1 MLSSHQSFPDYTP
14 AFPDYTPAERWADA
28 AVHALGLIASPL
40 AIAWLFLHAG
50 PKITPERIVTGTVYA
65 AGLLGM
71 LWASAL
77 YNLVHA
83 GPLKSILRRVDH
95 AMIFVMI
102 AGTFTPLSFI
112 ALSQDTAIPLCIA
125 VWVLAAVGG
134 ALKLMNQNWAERIS
148 IFLYLAMGWA
158 ALLPLVATLP
168 GDALA
173 LVLIGGVLY
182 SLGSFIHTRVAW
194 PFHNAVWHAL
204 VLCAAGMHLA
214 AVADVIAMPVT

>member
-1 MLSSHQSFPDYTP
+1 MLSTLQSFPDYT
-14 AFPDYTPAERWADA
+14 AAEKWADGV
-28 AVHALGLIASPL
+28 VHVAGLVASPL

-50 PKITPERIVTGTVYA
+50 PEITTGRIVTGTVYA

-77 YNLVHA
+77 YNLVRA

-102 AGTFTPLSFI
+102 AGTFTPLGLI
-112 ALSQDTAIPLCIA
+112 AMPEDIAIPLCIA
-125 VWVLAAVGG
+125 VWLLAAMGS

-148 IFLYLAMGWA
+148 VFLYLALSWT
-158 ALLPLVATLP
+158 ALLPLVGTLP
-168 GDALA
+168 TSAIALM
-173 LVLIGGVLY
+173 LIGGVLY
-182 SLGSFIHTRVAW
+182 SLGSFIHSRAAW

-204 VLCAAGMHLA
+204 VLAAAGAHLTA
-214 AVADVIAMPVT
+214 IAEVMALPVVG

>member
-1 MLSSHQSFPDYTP
+1 MLSSQLSFPDYTI
-14 AFPDYTPAERWADA
+14 AEKWADG
-28 AVHALGLIASPL
+28 VIHLLGLVASPL

-50 PKITPERIVTGTVYA
+50 PEITPGRIVAGTVYA

-77 YNLVHA
+77 YNLVRA

-112 ALSQDTAIPLCIA
+112 VLTDDVGVPLCIL
-125 VWVLAAVGG
+125 VWLLAAMGVR
-134 ALKLMNQNWAERIS
+134 LKLMKQNWGERIS
-148 IFLYLAMGWA
+148 VFLYLAMGWA
-158 ALLPLVATLP
+158 ALLPLVGTLP
-168 GDALA
+168 TGAIALI
-173 LVLIGGVLY
+173 LTGGMLY

-204 VLCAAGMHLA
+204 VLCAAGVHLA
-214 AVADVIAMPVT
+214 AVAEVIAMPMVS